1 MEWRS
6 RSPQNE
12 RLSMTKDIRHEI
24 ISIVDELYDTGL
36 ITPKGGNVSARV
48 PDAEELWITPT
59 QLYKGGLSEE
69 TLIRVNL
76 KGRKLEGRD
85 RPSVELPM
93 HLQVYKTRE
102 DVGAV
107 IHTHAPMA
115 TVVGLFDEPIPPI
128 TIETIALGQVPVV
141 PFLLS
146 GTREQSQAIVD
157 GLADGA
163 AVLLRNHGL
172 MTVGKDLREATSRA
186 QILEFAARTVVLCRL
201 LGGEPVVVP
210 EKLAEF
216 LKKIIR

>member
-1 MEWRS
+1 MGEDI
-6 RSPQNE
+6 
-12 RLSMTKDIRHEI
+12 TKQM
-24 ISIVDELYDTGL
+24 ISIVDELYDAGL
-36 ITPKGGNVSARV
+36 ITPKGGNVSARI
-48 PDAEELWITPT
+48 PDVDELWITPT
-59 QLYKGGLSEE
+59 QLYKGGLTEE

-76 KGRKLEGRD
+76 KGKKLEGLD

-93 HLQVYKTRE
+93 HLLVYQARE

-115 TVVGLFDEPIPPI
+115 TIVGLFDEPIPAI
-128 TIETIALGQVPVV
+128 TIEAIALAQVPVV

-146 GTREQSQAIVD
+146 GTREQSQSIVD
-157 GLADGA
+157 ALGDGT

-172 MTVGKDLREATSRA
+172 MTVGKDLRDAASRA

-201 LGGEPVVVP
+201 LGGVPTVIP

-216 LKKIIR
+216 LRRVVG

>member
-1 MEWRS
+1 MA
-6 RSPQNE
+6 P
-12 RLSMTKDIRHEI
+12 DIRHEI
-24 ISIVDELYDTGL
+24 IAIVDELYDAGL
-36 ITPKGGNVSARV
+36 ITPKGGNVSARL

-69 TLIRVNL
+69 TLIRVDL
-76 KGRKLEGRD
+76 RGRKLEGRD

-93 HLQVYKTRE
+93 HLQVYKRRE

-128 TIETIALGQVPVV
+128 TIETISLAQVPVV

-146 GTREQSQAIVD
+146 GTREQSEAIVD
-157 GLADGA
+157 SLGDGA

-201 LGGEPVVVP
+201 LGGQPEVIP

-216 LKKIIR
+216 LKKVVG

>member
-1 MEWRS
+1 MA
-6 RSPQNE
+6 Q
-12 RLSMTKDIRHEI
+12 DIRHEI

-48 PDAEELWITPT
+48 PGVEELWITPT

-93 HLQVYKTRE
+93 HLLVYKTRE

-115 TVVGLFDEPIPPI
+115 TVLGLFDEPIPPI
-128 TIETIALGQVPVV
+128 TIEAIALAQVPVV

-201 LGGEPVVVP
+201 VEGEPVVIP

-216 LKKIIR
+216 LKKVVG

>member
-1 MEWRS
+1 MGEDI
-6 RSPQNE
+6 
-12 RLSMTKDIRHEI
+12 TKQM
-24 ISIVDELYDTGL
+24 ISIVDELYDAGL
-36 ITPKGGNVSARV
+36 ITPKGGNVSARI
-48 PDAEELWITPT
+48 PDADELWITPT
-59 QLYKGGLSEE
+59 QLYKGGLTEE

-76 KGRKLEGRD
+76 KGKKLEGLD

-93 HLQVYKTRE
+93 HLLVYQARE

-115 TVVGLFDEPIPPI
+115 TIVGLFDEPIPAI
-128 TIETIALGQVPVV
+128 TIEAIALAQVPVV

-146 GTREQSQAIVD
+146 GTREQSQSIVD
-157 GLADGA
+157 ALGDGT

-172 MTVGKDLREATSRA
+172 MTVGKDLRDAASRA

-201 LGGEPVVVP
+201 LGGVPTVIP

-216 LKKIIR
+216 LRRVVG

>member
-1 MEWRS
+1 
-6 RSPQNE
+6 
-12 RLSMTKDIRHEI
+12 MTKDIRHEI

-115 TVVGLFDEPIPPI
+115 TVLGLFDEPIPPI
-128 TIETIALGQVPVV
+128 TIEAIALGQAPVV

-163 AVLLRNHGL
+163 AVLLQNHGL

-201 LGGEPVVVP
+201 VGGEPVMIP

-216 LKKIIR
+216 LKKVVG

>member
-1 MEWRS
+1 MAR
-6 RSPQNE
+6 
-12 RLSMTKDIRHEI
+12 DIRHEI
-24 ISIVDELYDTGL
+24 IAIVDELYDAGL
-36 ITPKGGNVSARV
+36 ITPKGGNVSARI

-59 QLYKGGLSEE
+59 QLFKGGLSEE
-69 TLIRVNL
+69 TLIRVDL

-85 RPSVELPM
+85 TPSVELPM
-93 HLQVYKTRE
+93 HLQVYKRRE

-107 IHTHAPMA
+107 VHTHAPMA

-128 TIETIALGQVPVV
+128 TIETISLAQVPIV

-146 GTREQSQAIVD
+146 GTREQSEAIVD
-157 GLADGA
+157 SLGDGT

-172 MTVGKDLREATSRA
+172 MTVGRNLREAASRA

-201 LGGEPVVVP
+201 LGGQPEEIS

-216 LKKIIR
+216 LKKVVG

>member
-1 MEWRS
+1 MSE
-6 RSPQNE
+6 
-12 RLSMTKDIRHEI
+12 DIRCEI
-24 ISIVDELYDTGL
+24 ISIVDELYDGGL

-48 PDAEELWITPT
+48 PGAEELWITPT

-69 TLIRVNL
+69 TLIRVNM

-115 TVVGLFDEPIPPI
+115 IVVGLFDEPVPPI
-128 TIETIALGQVPVV
+128 TIEGIPLGQVPVV

-146 GTREQSQAIVD
+146 GTKEQSQAIVD
-157 GLADGA
+157 GLGDGA

-186 QILEFAARTVVLCRL
+186 QIVEFAARTVVLCRL
-201 LGGEPVVVP
+201 LGGEPVVIP

-216 LKKIIR
+216 LKKVVG